1 MGPHADKL
9 FDQVAMS
16 SSHSDADSRRPCADG
31 NGEGM
36 ALLNPTLVTWHG
48 NLDHQVWASVE
59 GLGTL
64 PNISLVAPSSH
75 PLHARGRLT
84 RYLCGEGSSLDPTE
98 CLFRRALSRH
108 SGMQLSSPAAASLRL
123 HSFRESTEMLS
134 HEPSIV
140 CDGFAVQYPSR

>member
-1 MGPHADKL
+1 MVLHADKWI
-9 FDQVAMS
+9 DQVAMS
-16 SSHSDADSRRPCADG
+16 SSHFDADSRRPCADG
-31 NGEGM
+31 NGEGI
-36 ALLNPTLVTWHG
+36 ALLNPTLVTWHR

-64 PNISLVAPSSH
+64 PDISLVTPSSH
-75 PLHARGRLT
+75 PLHARGPLT
-84 RYLCGEGSSLDPTE
+84 RCLCRGRSSLDPTE

-134 HEPSIV
+134 HEPSNV
-140 CDGFAVQYPSR
+140 CDVFAVQCHSR